1 MAQWYERN
9 SQRPESRC
17 KALTKALQRT
27 PGFRLGFM
35 SNTLGPVSL
44 SSIVNAAGLRTA
56 LWRGDLGA
64 ELPLVAGCR
73 RSHNLPLPSALGK
86 ANDHSHWAHSSSVEG
101 GRQSLRF
108 CGQPDM
114 LRHDRPVVPPQSGV
128 ASLLEYPSPSP

>member
-44 SSIVNAAGLRTA
+44 SSIVNAAELRTA
-56 LWRGDLGA
+56 LGRGDLGA
-64 ELPLVAGCR
+64 ELPLVAGLRLR
-73 RSHNLPLPSALGK
+73 RDGP
-86 ANDHSHWAHSSSVEG
+86 E
-101 GRQSLRF
+101 
-108 CGQPDM
+108 
-114 LRHDRPVVPPQSGV
+114 SG
-128 ASLLEYPSPSP
+128 L